1 MANIC
6 ANEEYFDLK
15 YQTNINLVTNEVIE
29 ARGDRSTIDKRI
41 SCISNFASPNA
52 GGIVSG
58 NYYDACFHGSATGTL
73 AGAANRFTLS
83 PYYSSNHLV
92 IDQIGVLVSTAVAS
106 ALGKI
111 VIYENGLDNWPD
123 TLLFESSNLDF
134 STTGF
139 KSQALSFTFD
149 ADRQYWLGIRE
160 SSTATLR
167 TISVASAVNLGVAG
181 ATGTSYYTVLRRTIT
196 FANPA
201 PTNWAFVK
209 TDLVANTTPPSIR
222 MRAA

>member
-1 MANIC
+1 MANTC

-15 YQTNINLVTNEVIE
+15 YQAGIDLITTEVVD
-29 ARGDRSTIDKRI
+29 ARGDRSSIDKRI

-52 GGIVSG
+52 GGIVPG
-58 NYYDACFHGSATGTL
+58 NYYDACFHGSASGTL
-73 AGAANRFTLS
+73 AGAANRITLA
-83 PYYSSNHLV
+83 PYYSSDHLE

-106 ALGKI
+106 SLGKI
-111 VIYENGLDNWPD
+111 VIYENGLNNWPD
-123 TLLFESSNLDF
+123 ALLFESGNLDF

-139 KSQALSFTFD
+139 KSQALTFTFD
-149 ADRQYWLGIRE
+149 AGRQYWLGIRE

-167 TISVASAVNLGVAG
+167 TIAVASAVNLGIAG
-181 ATGTSYYTVLRRTIT
+181 ASGTSYYTVLRRTIT

-209 TDLVANTTPPSIR
+209 TDLVANVTPPSIR
-222 MRAA
+222 MRAV